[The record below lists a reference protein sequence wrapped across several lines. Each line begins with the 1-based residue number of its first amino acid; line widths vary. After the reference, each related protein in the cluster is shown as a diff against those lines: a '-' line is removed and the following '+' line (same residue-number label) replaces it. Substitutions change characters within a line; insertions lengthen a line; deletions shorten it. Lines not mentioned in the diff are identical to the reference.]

1 MSDLDLRRLPKHVA
15 IIPDGNGRWAKLRSE
30 ERTLGH
36 VRGTTNVKEIVTFAK
51 ELGIQVLTI
60 YAFSDENWQRPLQ
73 EVGIL
78 MDLLKQYLIEE
89 RETILKNKI
98 QLRAMGTIDRLPA
111 PVLEELKKTIELSSQ
126 NQEMILNFAVSYG
139 SRSEIIQAIQKISQ
153 DVLKGKFPP
162 EKIDSALLS
171 QYLYTKDLPDPD
183 LLIRTS
189 GEMRISNFLLWQ
201 MAYTELYVTPTL
213 WPDFSREEF
222 VKALLEY
229 QTRKRRF
236 GLTEEQ
242 TLSHGCDTH

>member
-1 MSDLDLRRLPKHVA
+1 MPDLDLHHLPVHVA

-30 ERTLGH
+30 ERTMGH
-36 VRGTTNVKEIVTFAK
+36 VQGTANVKDIVTFAK
-51 ELGIQVLTI
+51 EIGIQVLTI

-73 EVGIL
+73 EVETL
-78 MDLLKQYLIEE
+78 MDLLKQYLIQE

-98 QLRAMGTIDRLPA
+98 QLRAMGILERLPK

-139 SRSEIIQAIQKISQ
+139 SHSEMLQAIQKISQ
-153 DVLKGKFPP
+153 DVLKGKLFP
-162 EKIDSALLS
+162 EAINARVFK

-189 GEMRISNFLLWQ
+189 GEMRISNFMLWQ
-201 MAYTELYVTPTL
+201 MAYTELYVTPVL

-229 QTRKRRF
+229 QKRQRRF
-236 GLTEEQ
+236 GLTEDQ
-242 TLSHGCDTH
+242 I

>member
-1 MSDLDLRRLPKHVA
+1 MSNLDPHRLPAHVA
-15 IIPDGNGRWAKLRSE
+15 IIPDGNGRWAKLRGE
-30 ERTLGH
+30 ERTIGH
-36 VRGTTNVKEIVTFAK
+36 VRGTANVKEIVTFAK

-73 EVGIL
+73 EVEIL
-78 MDLLKQYLIEE
+78 MDLLKQYLIQE

-98 QLRAMGTIDRLPA
+98 QLRAIGTIDRLPK

-139 SRSEIIQAIQKISQ
+139 SRSEIIRAVQKISQ
-153 DVLKGKFPP
+153 DVSKGKFLP
-162 EKIDSALLS
+162 EKIDSLLFG

-201 MAYTELYVTPTL
+201 MAYTEIYVTPTL
-213 WPDFSREEF
+213 WPDFTREEF
-222 VKALLEY
+222 LKALLDY
-229 QTRKRRF
+229 QKRERRF

-242 TLSHGCDTH
+242 I